1 MRTMWLNA
9 FAVFS
14 IHFLIFELNWSYK
27 LKRIFSGRFL
37 DLLRKIFYHKV
48 QIEHRAIEIV
58 ISQHITFSFIKKN
71 P

>member
-48 QIEHRAIEIV
+48 HKEHIV
-58 ISQHITFSFIKKN
+58 RKN
-71 P
+71 VVCQRK